1 MRSSTTCGTAAL
13 RERLHPE
20 WPIYSFVAGEHSQT
34 ALAGRVDAIA
44 FDGDRPDGVIV
55 WKSDINPSEAEMRG
69 YASQLEDYLRA
80 TGATRGAL
88 VYMTAG
94 SVHWVF
100 LAPAI

>member
-34 ALAGRVDAIA
+34 ALAEG
-44 FDGDRPDGVIV
+44 
-55 WKSDINPSEAEMRG
+55 ST
-69 YASQLEDYLRA
+69 QLLSTATDPMVLSSGRA
-80 TGATRGAL
+80 TSILVRRRCAAMQASSKTLFGPRPQRGAL